1 MRPLR
6 RVLVI
11 LVAALAGATLAC
23 TLSWGGDQSP
33 TATPSPGFTPFYTP
47 LPVFT
52 PTLPPSPTPAPP
64 TATACVRYTAWPVYT
79 VVVGD
84 TLGSIAQRAGTTIAQ
99 LVAANCLTDSN
110 LIYAGQQLYVP
121 QIPATLTPTPLT
133 PTAIT
138 PAPGAPVFGRAL
150 TADQHWRD
158 SAGQAVTYYQ
168 TVRLNV
174 GEVPTADVVSF
185 FVTGPGGGAAAYV
198 GQDADPWDG
207 AFVDYT
213 FPAPGTYTFQ
223 AVAESDA
230 GRVSSTPFTVR
241 YDPNFV
247 PPGSYQYNTLSFAP
261 TAGAAGGTTT
271 LRAGV
276 AVTITWRDAPGG
288 AVRVDF
294 LFTPAA
300 GATQTIGSDAN
311 PLDGA
316 TMVWTVPAGAVGTV
330 QARATMPNGQVLASE
345 AASVRAQ

>member
-11 LVAALAGATLAC
+11 PAIALAGATLAC
-23 TLSWGGDQSP
+23 TLSWGDNQPP
-33 TATPSPGFTPFYTP
+33 TPTPSPAWVYYTP
-47 LPVFT
+47 LPIVT
-52 PTLPPSPTPAPP
+52 PTLPPSPTSLPP
-64 TATACVRYTAWPVYT
+64 TATACVRYSSWPVYT
-79 VVVGD
+79 VVAGD

-99 LVAANCLTDSN
+99 LAVANCLADTN
-110 LIYAGQQLYVP
+110 LIYVGQQLFVP
-121 QIPATLTPTPLT
+121 QLPATLTPTPVT
-133 PTAIT
+133 PTPVT
-138 PAPGAPVFGRAL
+138 PAPGAPLFGRAL

-158 SAGQAVTYYQ
+158 STGQAVTYYR

-174 GEVPTADVVSF
+174 GEVPTADIVSF
-185 FVTGPGGGAAAYV
+185 FVTGPAGGAAAYI

-230 GRVSSTPFTVR
+230 GRISSTPFTVR

-247 PPGSYQYNTLSFAP
+247 PPGGAQYNTLSFKP
-261 TAGAAGGTTT
+261 TLGTAG
-271 LRAGV
+271 GV
-276 AVTITWRDAPGG
+276 TALQTGAAVTITWRDAPGG

-294 LFTPAA
+294 LFTPAS
-300 GATQTIGSDAN
+300 GGTQTIGSDAN

-316 TMVWTVPAGAVGTV
+316 TMVWTVPAGAVGAV
-330 QARATMPNGQVLASE
+330 QARATMPNGQVLTSE
-345 AASVRAQ
+345 TASVRAQ